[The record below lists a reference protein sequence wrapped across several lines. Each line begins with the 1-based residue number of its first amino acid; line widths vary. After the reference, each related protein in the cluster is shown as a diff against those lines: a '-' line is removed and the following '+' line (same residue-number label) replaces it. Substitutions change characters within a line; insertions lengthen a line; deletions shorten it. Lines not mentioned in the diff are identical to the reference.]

1 MWDRPPAS
9 RTPREATVGRSND
22 NRFQDFF
29 EEEQYVRLKNHLYN
43 YLLRKRAIE
52 GSLRR
57 ASCERVLEVGSGISP
72 VMTTEDRTV
81 YSDLSFLAC
90 RTLRHYLGNGCVG
103 ATRGWCVVADATA
116 LPFLEGAFSHALCSE
131 VLEHVEDDCAV
142 LAELARVTK
151 AGGRLIVTFPHRRG
165 YFANDDRYV
174 QHYRRY
180 ELREMVERLE
190 AAGFRP
196 LATHKVLGPLDK
208 LTMMAAVLLFDLTL
222 KLGRGNREAVRA
234 GRLLR
239 RLEPLFVWANRLFA
253 GLVWLDA
260 RLTPRALATCLL
272 IKAEKR

>member
-1 MWDRPPAS
+1 
-9 RTPREATVGRSND
+9 VGRSND

-29 EEEQYVRLKNHLYN
+29 EEEQYVGLKNHLYN

-57 ASCERVLEVGSGISP
+57 TSCERVLEVGSGISP

-90 RTLRHYLGNGCVG
+90 RTLRRYLGNGC
-103 ATRGWCVVADATA
+103 CVVADATA

-131 VLEHVEDDCAV
+131 VLEHVEDDGAV
-142 LAELARVTK
+142 LTELARVTK
-151 AGGRLIVTFPHRRG
+151 AGGRLIVTFPHRRC

-180 ELREMVERLE
+180 ELGEMVERLE

-208 LTMMAAVLLFDLTL
+208 LTMMAAVPLFDLTL
-222 KLGRGNREAVRA
+222 KLGHGNREAVRA

-239 RLEPLFVWANRLFA
+239 WLEPLFVWANRLFA

-260 RLTPRALATCLL
+260 RLTPRSLAACLL
-272 IKAEKR
+272 IEAEKC

>member
-1 MWDRPPAS
+1 M
-9 RTPREATVGRSND
+9 GRSND

-29 EEEQYVRLKNHLYN
+29 EEEQYVGLKNHLYN

-72 VMTTEDRTV
+72 VMTAEDRIV

-90 RTLRHYLGNGCVG
+90 RTLRRHLGNGCVG
-103 ATRGWCVVADATA
+103 ATRGCVGATRAWCVVADATA
-116 LPFLEGAFSHALCSE
+116 LPFIEGAFSHALCSE
-131 VLEHVEDDCAV
+131 VLEHVEDDRAV

-151 AGGRLIVTFPHRRG
+151 AGGRLIVTFPHRRC

-174 QHYRRY
+174 QHHRRY
-180 ELREMVERLE
+180 ELGEMVERLE

-196 LATHKVLGPLDK
+196 LTTHKVLGPLDK
-208 LTMMAAVLLFDLTL
+208 LTMMAAVLVFDLTL
-222 KLGRGNREAVRA
+222 KLGHAKRDAVRA

-239 RLEPLFVWANRLFA
+239 WLEPLFVWANRIFA

-260 RLTPRALATCLL
+260 RLTPRPLATCLL
-272 IKAEKR
+272 IEAEKR

>member
-1 MWDRPPAS
+1 M
-9 RTPREATVGRSND
+9 GRSND

-29 EEEQYVRLKNHLYN
+29 EEEQYVGLKNHLYN

-52 GSLRR
+52 GRLRR
-57 ASCERVLEVGSGISP
+57 AACERVLEVGSGISP

-90 RTLRHYLGNGCVG
+90 RTLRRYLGNGC
-103 ATRGWCVVADATA
+103 CVVADATA

-131 VLEHVEDDCAV
+131 VLEHVEDDRAV
-142 LAELARVTK
+142 LTELARVTK
-151 AGGRLIVTFPHRRG
+151 AGGRLIVTFPHRRC

-180 ELREMVERLE
+180 ELAEMVQRLE

-208 LTMMAAVLLFDLTL
+208 LTMMAAVLIFDLTL
-222 KLGRGNREAVRA
+222 RLGHGNREAVRP

-239 RLEPLFVWANRLFA
+239 RLEPLFAWANRIFA
-253 GLVWLDA
+253 GLVWIEA
-260 RLTPRALATCLL
+260 RLTPRALAACLL
-272 IKAEKR
+272 IEAEKR